1 MRVET
6 QGPLLADED
15 YDLPRVYVAW
25 LRSGAFDAVCIWSV
39 ACHQMASPL
48 ARGGLTESRRNLFQ
62 NILDAL
68 FQSVFGRSNRLLPNK
83 ATTRWLVTRTNGAP
97 SHTTQ

>member
-25 LRSGAFDAVCIWSV
+25 LRSGAFMWSV

-48 ARGGLTESRRNLFQ
+48 ARGGLTEGRRNLFQ

-68 FQSVFGRSNRLLPNK
+68 FQSVLGRNNPLLSNK

-97 SHTTQ
+97 SHTT